1 MSTSVAQ
8 RPLKTFPGLRA
19 TVIDNYDS
27 FTFNLVQ
34 YLQELKIAVT
44 VVRNDAQSVEEL
56 IAAKP
61 DFFVLSPGP
70 SNPDQAGVCLD
81 LIKEV
86 STEDKANI
94 PLLGVCLGHQAIG
107 QAMGGKVV
115 RGKEPVHG
123 KTAQIRH
130 LNKGMFKN
138 LPSPFTA
145 TRYHSL
151 IVERSSL
158 PSCLEVT
165 AELSDGVI
173 MGLKHKHLL
182 IEGVQFHPESVL
194 TEYGHQMLANF
205 AAEIRS

>member
-1 MSTSVAQ
+1 MTAF
-8 RPLKTFPGLRA
+8 PTFPGMRA

-34 YLQELKIAVT
+34 YLQELGIGLT
-44 VVRNDAQSVEEL
+44 VLRNDAVGADEL
-56 IAAKP
+56 TRSPP

-81 LIKEV
+81 LIAACAQK
-86 STEDKANI
+86 NL

-107 QAMGGKVV
+107 QAFGGKVV
-115 RGKEPVHG
+115 RGREPVHG
-123 KTAQIRH
+123 KTAQILH
-130 LNKGMFKN
+130 NDKGVFKH

-151 IVERSSL
+151 IVDRSSL
-158 PSCLEVT
+158 PDCLEVS
-165 AELSDGVI
+165 AELEDGVI
-173 MGLKHKHLL
+173 MGLKHKTRL

-194 TEYGHQMLANF
+194 TEHGHQMLANF
-205 AAEIRS
+205 AAQVRP